1 MNEEGSVS
9 DDNSSK
15 HNNSVSNDSSSYA
28 PSGPSSSSTGTSH
41 TGTSNRGGIPEHILA
56 SRETRNVKY
65 SRIMVLTVL
74 FLSATIAGVMT
85 WYWSKEAEQADFDT
99 QVSEARMQ
107 FVVMST
113 AFLTSFDISSSPILR

>member
-1 MNEEGSVS
+1 MNEEDYVS

-15 HNNSVSNDSSSYA
+15 HNNSVSNGSSSYA
-28 PSGPSSSSTGTSH
+28 PSGSNSSTTGTSY
-41 TGTSNRGGIPEHILA
+41 TGTSNRGGIPERILA

-85 WYWSKEAEQADFDT
+85 WYWIKEVEQDDFDT
-99 QVSEARMQ
+99 QVSETCMQ
-107 FVVMST
+107 FFIDV
-113 AFLTSFDISSSPILR
+113 D